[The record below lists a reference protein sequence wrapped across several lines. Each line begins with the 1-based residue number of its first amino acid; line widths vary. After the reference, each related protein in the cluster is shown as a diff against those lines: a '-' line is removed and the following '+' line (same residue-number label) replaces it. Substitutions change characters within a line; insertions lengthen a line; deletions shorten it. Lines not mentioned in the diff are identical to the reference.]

1 LVLAFFWIPVGY
13 LYPSSN
19 RIETSASRQEKV
31 RVPSVKPALKLVA
44 ACLVYSLI
52 IALSTLVVILVL
64 TRELERVLL
73 FLSYA
78 LLVEGGLAL
87 TTGGVVASF
96 SSTIG
101 RLGESVLHAEPWDAK
116 RQKEAEGQARSWIV
130 TGILLF
136 LVGLFA

>member
-1 LVLAFFWIPVGY
+1 MGY
-13 LYPSSN
+13 LYPLLG
-19 RIETSASRQEKV
+19 RIAMSASGWERV
-31 RVPSVKPALKLVA
+31 SVPSVKSALKFVV

-52 IALSTLVVILVL
+52 ISFATLVVILVF

-87 TTGGVVASF
+87 TTGGVIASF

-101 RLGESVLHAEPWDAK
+101 RLGENVLHAKPWDAK
-116 RQKEAEGQARSWIV
+116 RQKEAERQARLWIV
-130 TGILLF
+130 TGVFLF
-136 LVGLFA
+136 FVGLFV

>member
-1 LVLAFFWIPVGY
+1 MSTG
-13 LYPSSN
+13 
-19 RIETSASRQEKV
+19 RV

-52 IALSTLVVILVL
+52 IALATLIVILVF

-78 LLVEGGLAL
+78 LLLEGGLTL

-101 RLGESVLHAEPWDAK
+101 RIGESFLHAKPWDAK
-116 RQKEAEGQARSWIV
+116 RQKEAERQARLWIV

-136 LVGLFA
+136 LVGLFV